1 MVADDDPPAPMVDV
15 MRWEWRLPP
24 LIRVAGSQA
33 SKRFVEFFA
42 AQIRNRN
49 TREAYYRAL
58 VDFLAWIEDRNC
70 SLREIE
76 PIHVAAYVEH
86 LMTVYEPATV
96 KQHLAAIRHCFD
108 WLVTGQVLAI
118 NPAAA
123 VRGPKHI
130 VKKGKT
136 PVITAEEA
144 RQLFDSIETTTL
156 IGLRDRALIAVML
169 FTFGRVSPVAGMTV
183 ADYYQIGK
191 RSWIRLHEKGGKVH
205 DVPAHHTVI
214 EYVDAYLASAGHAEL
229 PNAPLF
235 RTARGKTG
243 KLTQQP
249 LSRQDALR
257 MVKRRAKAAGI
268 PGKVCNHTFRAT
280 GITVYRRNGGSIERA
295 QALAGHESPRTT
307 MLYDRSDDEVS
318 LDEVER
324 ILI

>member
-1 MVADDDPPAPMVDV
+1 MVADNDPPGPIVPAI
-15 MRWEWRLPP
+15 RWEWPLPP
-24 LIRVAGSQA
+24 LIRAAGPQA
-33 SKRFVEFFA
+33 SKRFVEFFVA
-42 AQIRNRN
+42 TIRNRN
-49 TREAYYRAL
+49 TREAYFRAL

-70 SLREIE
+70 SLMQIE

-96 KQHLAAIRHCFD
+96 KQHLAAIRNCFD
-108 WLVTGQVLAI
+108 WLVTGQVLTI
-118 NPAAA
+118 NPAVS
-123 VRGPKHI
+123 VRGPKHV

-144 RQLFDSIETTTL
+144 RQLFDSIETSTL

-169 FTFGRVSPVAGMTV
+169 FTFGRVSPVSGMTV

-191 RSWIRLHEKGGKVH
+191 RSRIRLLEKGGKFH
-205 DVPAHHTVI
+205 EVPAHHTIV
-214 EYVDAYLASAGHAEL
+214 EFLDAYLSAAGHGDNAD
-229 PNAPLF
+229 APLF

-243 KLTQQP
+243 QLT
-249 LSRQDALR
+249 LESMSRQDVLR
-257 MVKRRAKAAGI
+257 MVKRRARAAALSDRIG
-268 PGKVCNHTFRAT
+268 CHTFRAT
-280 GITVYRRNGGSIERA
+280 GITVYRSNGGAIEKA

-307 MLYDRSDDEVS
+307 MLYDRSEDEVS

>member
-1 MVADDDPPAPMVDV
+1 MAADNNHPAPMVDV
-15 MRWEWRLPP
+15 IRWEWRLPP
-24 LIRVAGSQA
+24 LIRTAGTQA

-70 SLREIE
+70 SLGEIE

-123 VRGPKHI
+123 VRGPKHV

-191 RSWIRLHEKGGKVH
+191 RSWIRLLEKGGKFH
-205 DVPAHHTVI
+205 EVPAHHTIV
-214 EYVDAYLASAGHAEL
+214 EFLDAYLFAAGHGDTGDT
-229 PNAPLF
+229 PLF

-243 KLTQQP
+243 QLTLEP
-249 LSRQDALR
+249 MSRQDVLR
-257 MVKRRAKAAGI
+257 MVKRRAKAAAISDRIG
-268 PGKVCNHTFRAT
+268 CHTFRAT
-280 GITVYRRNGGSIERA
+280 GITVYRSNGGAIEKA

-307 MLYDRSDDEVS
+307 MLYDRSEDEVS